1 MEILRTNWQF
11 NDEGQKCVDN
21 FLEASLDATLVM
33 DELKMNRE
41 IESMTE
47 EEMERIWEME
57 MKLIDEVA

>member
-33 DELKMNRE
+33 DEMRMNSE
-41 IESMTE
+41 IEAMTE
-47 EEMERIWEME
+47 EEMERMWEQE
-57 MKLIDEVA
+57 MKLIGD

>member
-33 DELKMNRE
+33 DEMRMNSE
-41 IESMTE
+41 IEAMTE
-47 EEMERIWEME
+47 DEMERMWEQE
-57 MKLIDEVA
+57 MKLIGD